1 MNYLELEK
9 EIENTR
15 TKLNIL
21 TTGETILT
29 KENVVEVSQKLDEL
43 IKRYYDCHLDNLLN

>member
-1 MNYLELEK
+1 MSCLELEK

-21 TTGETILT
+21 TNGEKILT
-29 KENVVEVSQKLDEL
+29 KKNIVKVSQELDIL
-43 IKRYYDCHLDNLLN
+43 IKRYYDCCLNNPLN